1 MAVITT
7 ATALEAALAELLQE
21 HDLRLLEVTW
31 KKNLEKQ
38 TLSLGLK
45 VTGDL
50 NQQVEMPLA

>member
-7 ATALEAALAELLQE
+7 ATALEGALAELLQE